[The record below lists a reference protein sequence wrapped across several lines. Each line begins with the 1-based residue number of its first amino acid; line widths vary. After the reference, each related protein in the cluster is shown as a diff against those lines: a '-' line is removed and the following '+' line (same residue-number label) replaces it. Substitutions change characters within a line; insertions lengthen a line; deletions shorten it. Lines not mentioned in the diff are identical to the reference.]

1 MKGDTSKGI
10 RNLYSE
16 LGVEAYYR
24 LYGEEYANPHFPQ
37 VRELL
42 RNNAHRID
50 YSHVL
55 DFCCGGGEVSL
66 VLRELGFD
74 QTEGCDPYTQSLFEA
89 NLGRPCLSWSFQDVI
104 QGKLQGRYSAV
115 ICSFAMHL
123 CPEKQ
128 LYPLVQA
135 LFRCAPLLFILTPHK
150 RPELERL
157 EGVELSFED
166 VALTGRGKK
175 VRGRGY
181 GWGF

>member
-1 MKGDTSKGI
+1 MDKGI

-16 LGVEAYYR
+16 MGVEGYYS
-24 LYGEEYANPHFPQ
+24 LHGSAYANPHVEQ

-42 RNNAHRID
+42 HRNAHRVD

-74 QTEGCDPYTQSLFEA
+74 TAQGCDPFTATLFEA
-89 NLGRPCLSWSFQDVI
+89 NLGRPCLPFSFQDVI
-104 QGKLQGRYSAV
+104 QGKLEGEYSSV

-128 LYPLVQA
+128 LYPLAQA
-135 LFRCAPLLFILTPHK
+135 LFRVAPQIVIITPHK
-150 RPELERL
+150 RPELEKLSGVSL
-157 EGVELSFED
+157 EFED
-166 VALTGRGKK
+166 FALTERGKK
-175 VRGRGY
+175 VRMKA
-181 GWGF
+181 FLSL